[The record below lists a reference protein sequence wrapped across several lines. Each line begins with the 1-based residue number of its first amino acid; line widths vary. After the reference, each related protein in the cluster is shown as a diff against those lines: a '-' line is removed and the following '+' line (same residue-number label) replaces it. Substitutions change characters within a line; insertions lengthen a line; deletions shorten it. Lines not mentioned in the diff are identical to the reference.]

1 MLGQRLSVAI
11 LKGILYNV
19 NCETLDFVFGEV
31 GRVEYRVLSRYRGEL
46 MGVAMLWVMLFHSFD
61 LDLGHVALQAVR
73 RLGFGGVDI
82 FILLSAMGLAMSLS
96 KGEQDYTTFMKRR
109 AMRILPAYFVVM
121 VPYTLF
127 LVAYKG
133 APLSALFFNST
144 LLYYWVR
151 NAGAFN
157 WYIAGAMTFYAI
169 TPFCFRRWRD
179 SRDRTRLTAL
189 CVAAAVVIIEIL
201 IYDNYWNYMD
211 VLYRVPIFFIGLLMG
226 FYAKEGR
233 AIGGKDRLFWLVWL
247 GLGCAYFPVSWF
259 CEWDPWTIQ
268 FPLCLLF
275 LFTTVPMC
283 LALCFCLEKLP
294 LGWLRRFLRLVG
306 ENSLEIYLFN
316 VSFLSQTELIRQV
329 MVFGPTNR
337 LYWLV
342 IWVFNIAL
350 GVVLHKLVTGFMA
363 RRRIHAA

>member
-1 MLGQRLSVAI
+1 MKYS
-11 LKGILYNV
+11 
-19 NCETLDFVFGEV
+19 
-31 GRVEYRVLSRYRGEL
+31 VLSRYRSEL

-61 LDLGHVALQAVR
+61 LELGHVVLQAVR
-73 RLGFGGVDI
+73 RMGFGGVDI
-82 FILLSAMGLAMSLS
+82 FILLSAMGLTLSLC
-96 KGEQDYTTFMKRR
+96 KGEQGYAVFMKRR
-109 AMRILPAYFVVM
+109 ATRILPAYFAVM

-127 LVAYKG
+127 LILAQG

-151 NAGAFN
+151 SAGRFN

-179 SRDRTRLTAL
+179 SRDRTKLTAL
-189 CVAAAVVIIEIL
+189 CVAVAVVVIEIL

-211 VLYRVPIFFIGLLMG
+211 VLYRVPIFFLGLLMG
-226 FYAKEGR
+226 FYVKEGR
-233 AIGGKDRLFWLVWL
+233 EIGIKDRLFWLLWL

-283 LALCFCLEKLP
+283 LTLCLCFERLP
-294 LGWLRRFLRLVG
+294 LGWLRKFLRLVG

-316 VSFLSQTELIRQV
+316 VSFLSQTELIRRYLS
-329 MVFGPTNR
+329 FGPTNR

-342 IWVFNIAL
+342 IYLVNIVL
-350 GVVLHKLVTGFMA
+350 GVALHKGVEALRTG
-363 RRRIHAA
+363 RQKAAA